1 MERRI
6 KNNKATLSF
15 AIKWASLDLG
25 KLKKPKL
32 RINLKDGDF
41 RSGPKD
47 RRKVHTFISDDRR
60 SGIADRRKMSRK
72 N

>member
-1 MERRI
+1 MV
-6 KNNKATLSF
+6 KSDKQKKPF
-15 AIKWASLDLG
+15 
-25 KLKKPKL
+25 KKPKL

-60 SGIADRRKMSRK
+60 SGIADRRKTSRK